1 MSDAYVYGQIAA
13 ANALSDIYAMGGTPI
28 AALNI
33 VCFPAASMELS
44 MLREVLRGGAD
55 KLRQARV
62 ALVGG
67 HSVID
72 PQEIRYGLSVIGTID
87 PRHILT
93 KGHLAVGDKL
103 ILTKALGCGIVN
115 NALKGGLVD
124 EDTQAEVAQ
133 SMAALNNTAS
143 AICRELGVKACTD
156 ITGFGLAGHLLEMIE
171 QTEDEVGIELD
182 SSSLP
187 LFSKVDELAQMGLI
201 PPGDR
206 RNRDFEQTRV
216 DFSDGVPEW
225 RQWIL
230 FDAQTSGGLVLAVP
244 PGKVETALTSL
255 HEAGSARASVIGTVV
270 KGPKRRIRVT

>member
-1 MSDAYVYGQIAA
+1 
-13 ANALSDIYAMGGTPI
+13 MGGTPI

-55 KLRQARV
+55 KLREARV
-62 ALVGG
+62 PLVGG

-72 PQEIRYGLSVIGTID
+72 PKEIRYGLSVIGTID

-93 KGHLAVGDKL
+93 KGHLAEGDKL
-103 ILTKALGCGIVN
+103 ILTKALGCGIIN

-124 EDTQAEVAQ
+124 KDTQAEVAQ
-133 SMAALNNTAS
+133 SMATLNDTAS
-143 AICRELGVKACTD
+143 AVCRELGVKACTD

-171 QTEDEVGIELD
+171 QSEGAIGIELD

-187 LFSKVDELAQMGLI
+187 LFSKVDQLAQMGLI

-206 RNRDFEQTRV
+206 RNRDFEQARV
-216 DFSDGVPEW
+216 EFAERVPEW
-225 RQWIL
+225 KQWVL

-244 PGKVETALTSL
+244 PGDAETALDRL
-255 HEAGSARASVIGTVV
+255 HDAGLARASLIGSVV
-270 KGPKRRIRVT
+270 GDSKRRILVT